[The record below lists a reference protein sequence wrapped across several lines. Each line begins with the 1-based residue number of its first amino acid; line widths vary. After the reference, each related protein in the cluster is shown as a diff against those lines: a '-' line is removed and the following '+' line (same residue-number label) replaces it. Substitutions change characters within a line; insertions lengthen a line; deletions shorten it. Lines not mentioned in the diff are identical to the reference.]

1 MMFDDRRF
9 EDEYQDVLQNIEFA
23 IINVYRQHP
32 ELTDWDALD
41 AVEGLIRVY
50 TAEERGR
57 PRPDIRLNNLPQRVF
72 EFVHAMCEWRLGRE
86 EMLTSDDQPVD
97 MSIEPKSVDEILACL
112 KRIRRSIRHW
122 TKEGGRRGYLNFV
135 AQFIQ

>member
-1 MMFDDRRF
+1 MFDDHRF
-9 EDEYQDVLQNIEFA
+9 EDEYLDVLQNIEFA

-41 AVEGLIRVY
+41 AVEALIRVY
-50 TAEERGR
+50 TAEARGR
-57 PRPDIRLNNLPQRVF
+57 PRPDIRLNDLPQTVF
-72 EFVHAMCEWRLGRE
+72 EFVQAMCEWRLGRE
-86 EMLTSDDQPVD
+86 EMLTSNDQPVD

-122 TKEGGRRGYLNFV
+122 TKEGGRRGYLDFV
-135 AQFIQ
+135 AQFVR